1 MTRVRHVRFLEGA
14 NPWALDA
21 FVVPDAAAWTAAFL
35 DANVGQQGANASA
48 LNKSWCTVI
57 VTSSDFQDTYWNED
71 PFRQIIDD
79 SQQTGVV
86 HRSRLRVSQHL
97 CAPLLNPNRR
107 IGCSAP
113 LNYDSLHLPPELRDF
128 RIELRDIDFSWRR
141 SSR

>member
-1 MTRVRHVRFLEGA
+1 MY
-14 NPWALDA
+14 
-21 FVVPDAAAWTAAFL
+21 VPSL
-35 DANVGQQGANASA
+35 
-48 LNKSWCTVI
+48 
-57 VTSSDFQDTYWNED
+57 DFQDTYWNEN

-79 SQQTGVV
+79 AQQTGVV

-97 CAPLLNPNRR
+97 CAPLMNPNRR

-128 RIELRDIDFSWRR
+128 RMSSATSTSASCRATRRRRR